1 MRMTTCAGKAEGGPR
16 VPSVERTRAPPPP
29 GGTGLSVYS
38 CSHCLPPSDGR
49 TDRTPRKCQ
58 GNLIATGTVTS
69 RTEKETHQ
77 DITGRAGVPV
87 QGAILG
93 ERPGQVAT
101 PWSLLLCSSRNSTRG
116 SEPPTPGPSRSR
128 GSGRSCCSKSKA
140 GLVGGALEIHHSHSP
155 GLSGGFHRKP
165 DVSVEKEAV
174 RGGGGEVSKDL
185 AASII
190 CCLSQQSWSALHRG
204 KGQGSGR
211 RGQQRED
218 AVTKLSFG
226 ALLVTGLKKETHS

>member
-69 RTEKETHQ
+69 RTEKEAHQ

-140 GLVGGALEIHHSHSP
+140 GLAGGAPEIHHSHSP

-165 DVSVEKEAV
+165 DVSVEREAV

-185 AASII
+185 KLPRSSAACHSRAGVPSAEGRDREVDAEASRGRMQSPS
-190 CCLSQQSWSALHRG
+190 CLSVPCWLR
-204 KGQGSGR
+204 
-211 RGQQRED
+211 D
-218 AVTKLSFG
+218 
-226 ALLVTGLKKETHS
+226 